1 MWQHRRTATGNAKR
15 QGGRGGRVR
24 GGYGYGD
31 AAGELLVS
39 AAYAEAGA
47 AALATLNQ
55 LALTKSIRRAM
66 TSRANH
72 RWSVAAMVVGAA
84 LCGCSSLGAF
94 KKQNNAATASAAA
107 QCKNEF
113 ATPEL
118 DPIRHKVELYRESTD
133 AGVPFEIASNDTFPT
148 DAELPVIARWA
159 MLRDECIRQ
168 IVQLSTTPAHANA
181 MQSAFI
187 RQRQSLYNQAGE
199 RISELIVALHQ
210 KKLTYGEFAHKRYE
224 INRAVWISA
233 TAVGDI
239 SFVLPSPIAKLF
251 DLDSSPNP
259 VLF

>member
-1 MWQHRRTATGNAKR
+1 M
-15 QGGRGGRVR
+15 
-24 GGYGYGD
+24 
-31 AAGELLVS
+31 L
-39 AAYAEAGA
+39 
-47 AALATLNQ
+47 
-55 LALTKSIRRAM
+55 I
-66 TSRANH
+66 
-72 RWSVAAMVVGAA
+72 GAA
-84 LCGCSSLGAF
+84 LCGCSSLGAAF
-94 KKQNNAATASAAA
+94 KKQHNAATVSAAE
-107 QCKNEF
+107 QCKSEF

-133 AGVPFEIASNDTFPT
+133 AGIPFEIASNDAFPT

-159 MLRDECIRQ
+159 TLRDECIHR
-168 IVQLSTTPAHANA
+168 IVQLSNPPAHANA
-181 MQSAFI
+181 MQNAFI

-199 RISELIVALHQ
+199 RISELIVALYQ

-239 SFVLPSPIAKLF
+239 AFMLPSPVAKLF